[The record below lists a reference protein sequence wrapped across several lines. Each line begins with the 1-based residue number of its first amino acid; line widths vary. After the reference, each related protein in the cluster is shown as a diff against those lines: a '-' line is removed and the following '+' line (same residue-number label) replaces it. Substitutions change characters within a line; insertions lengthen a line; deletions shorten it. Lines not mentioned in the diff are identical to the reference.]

1 MAKEKFCPECGEK
14 VEDDER
20 FCQNCG
26 TEIPAEEPV
35 NERVADTPVVGA
47 GARANI
53 MGGIHQASTT
63 HTNTNVNTSN
73 NVNTSSVDN
82 SSTVNNT
89 TTYVMNE
96 KKKEFCEV
104 CGNPLEEK
112 HAKCPK
118 CGKEICID
126 CKVKGK
132 PRCIECEK
140 KAANEYRVA
149 FQQLLLTTNGNLG
162 VAGRQMMDQKARELD
177 LEDVKA
183 SIETE
188 LTEMYK
194 PVTRAVQPEVVP
206 MATDTREAASQTRND
221 EKGIG
226 SLDGRKPLTP
236 KSNGGSNKVWM
247 MIVALL
253 VIIIAVFVL
262 LNGGDKKET
271 PAEPVVAEQQ
281 TQPVKEPVQEIK
293 TPNQAP
299 KAPEA
304 AVSQSAPVEKPVE
317 QPVAEP
323 VVEKNDPNYDAG
335 MKAYDAKNGLEAIS
349 CFKKSGSAKAYYM
362 LGVIYESGCGNVGKN
377 AMLARKNFK
386 KAAELGS
393 AEAKA
398 KL

>member
-1 MAKEKFCPECGEK
+1 MNKERFCPECGEK
-14 VEDDER
+14 IEADER

-26 TEIPAEEPV
+26 SEIPVEESPIQKPA
-35 NERVADTPVVGA
+35 ADTPVVGA

-63 HTNTNVNTSN
+63 HTNVNTSN
-73 NVNTSSVDN
+73 HVNTSNVDN
-82 SSTVNNT
+82 SSTVNNN

-104 CGNPLEEK
+104 CGNPLEER

-140 KAANEYRVA
+140 KALNEYRVA

-177 LEDVKA
+177 VEDAKVK
-183 SIETE
+183 IEKE
-188 LTEMYK
+188 LTDMYK
-194 PVTRAVQPEVVP
+194 PVQRAVQPEVVP
-206 MATDTREAASQTRND
+206 VSSVANKPTPQAEEGQ
-221 EKGIG
+221 KGIG
-226 SLDGRKPLTP
+226 SLDGRKPLEP
-236 KSNGGSNKVWM
+236 KNSGSGSNKVWI

-253 VIIIAVFVL
+253 VVVIAVFVL
-262 LNGGDKKET
+262 LNGDK
-271 PAEPVVAEQQ
+271 EQ
-281 TQPVKEPVQEIK
+281 
-293 TPNQAP
+293 AS
-299 KAPEA
+299 A
-304 AVSQSAPVEKPVE
+304 SAPVVVENTNSADNTAKE
-317 QPVAEP
+317 QPKVSENQVAAVETPKVQPVVETPKVQPEPQP
-323 VVEKNDPNYDAG
+323 VVEKEDPNYDAG
-335 MKAYDAKNGLEAIS
+335 MKAYNAKNGLDAIS
-349 CFKKSGSAKAYYM
+349 HFKKSGSAKAYYM
-362 LGVIYESGCGNVGKN
+362 LGVIYESGCGNVSKN

>member
-1 MAKEKFCPECGEK
+1 MNKERFCPECGEK
-14 VEDDER
+14 IEADER

-26 TEIPAEEPV
+26 SEIPVEESPIQKP
-35 NERVADTPVVGA
+35 ATDTPVVGA

-63 HTNTNVNTSN
+63 HTNVNTSN
-73 NVNTSSVDN
+73 QVNTSNVDN
-82 SSTVNNT
+82 SSTVNNN

-104 CGNPLEEK
+104 CGNPLEER

-118 CGKEICID
+118 CGKEICLD

-140 KAANEYRVA
+140 KALNEYRVA

-177 LEDVKA
+177 VEDAKA
-183 SIETE
+183 TIEKE
-188 LTEMYK
+188 LTNMYK
-194 PVTRAVQPEVVP
+194 PAQRAVQPEVVP
-206 MATDTREAASQTRND
+206 VTSTVNASKPQAEEAQ
-221 EKGIG
+221 KGVG
-226 SLDGRKPLTP
+226 SLDGRKPLKP
-236 KSNGGSNKVWM
+236 KNNGGGGNKVWM

-253 VIIIAVFVL
+253 VVVIAVFVL
-262 LNGGDKKET
+262 LNGDKKEQET
-271 PAEPVVAEQQ
+271 PVPVVAENTKPADTPANNQ
-281 TQPVKEPVQEIK
+281 KE
-293 TPNQAP
+293 QA
-299 KAPEA
+299 KVPEKQ
-304 AVSQSAPVEKPVE
+304 VAPVETPKE
-317 QPVAEP
+317 QPASQP
-323 VVEKNDPNYDAG
+323 VVEKEDPNYDAG
-335 MKAYDAKNGLEAIS
+335 MKAYNAKNGLDAIS
-349 CFKKSGSAKAYYM
+349 HFKKSGSAKAYYM
-362 LGVIYESGCGNVGKN
+362 LGVIYENGCGNVSKN
-377 AMLARKNFK
+377 AMMARKNFK